1 MAKRI
6 GNKQS
11 KSFYIEI
18 IIAIVFL
25 SIVACVVMMVYSR
38 TNHIIYVNELENNAT
53 SMSRSFIEC
62 LKSGMD
68 VETAINEVFVDEGY
82 KSEKISLDDNMAK
95 YIVENEDVTCD
106 IELEYTKGTTGV
118 YTDVSLKFTSYFGEL
133 YSFEGGVYESDNEIR
148 R

>member
-1 MAKRI
+1 
-6 GNKQS
+6 
-11 KSFYIEI
+11 
-18 IIAIVFL
+18 
-25 SIVACVVMMVYSR
+25 
-38 TNHIIYVNELENNAT
+38 
-53 SMSRSFIEC
+53 
-62 LKSGMD
+62 MD

-133 YSFEGGVYESDNEIR
+133 YKFEGGVYESDNEIR
-148 R
+148 RQ